1 MVLVFF
7 LILFAILR
15 RVSFILKTD
24 QFLHTVPLTDFLPGS
39 TCSAELGA
47 AVVQVRWKSQQSGA
61 ERRFR
66 DASENTSIAYNSRDQ
81 LWRSRWSCRALHYQ
95 DTNQNMATW
104 HENIAKLRRTSSKK
118 LDFLTFSLL
127 VYGLSFD
134 ERLKAA
140 HFHTDFK
147 TYVDILAVDPHA
159 W

>member
-66 DASENTSIAYNSRDQ
+66 DASENTSIVYNGRDKALAVALELSRFA
-81 LWRSRWSCRALHYQ
+81 LSRYESKYG
-95 DTNQNMATW
+95 NMAWKYCQIT
-104 HENIAKLRRTSSKK
+104 K
-118 LDFLTFSLL
+118 
-127 VYGLSFD
+127 
-134 ERLKAA
+134 
-140 HFHTDFK
+140 
-147 TYVDILAVDPHA
+147 DIE
-159 W
+159 

>member
-47 AVVQVRWKSQQSGA
+47 AVVQVRWKSRQSGA

-66 DASENTSIAYNSRDQ
+66 DASENTSIAYSSGGRVGAV
-81 LWRSRWSCRALHYQ
+81 ALCIIKIRIKIWQHGMKILPNYEGHRVKS
-95 DTNQNMATW
+95 W
-104 HENIAKLRRTSSKK
+104 I
-118 LDFLTFSLL
+118 FSLL
-127 VYGLSFD
+127 VC
-134 ERLKAA
+134 
-140 HFHTDFK
+140 
-147 TYVDILAVDPHA
+147 
-159 W
+159 